1 MQIYEVGGA
10 LRDEL
15 LGLPST
21 DRDWVV
27 VGATPEEMEARGFQ
41 PVGRDFPVFLH
52 PVTHEEYALAR
63 TERKTAPGYR
73 GFTLHADPMVTLEED
88 LKRRDLT
95 LNAMARDPNHRL
107 IDPYGG
113 LADLE
118 NRTLRHVS
126 PAFSEDPVRLLRVA
140 RFLAKLAPFDF
151 AVAPETIALLQHM
164 VNNGEVDALV
174 PERILQELNKGMETA
189 NPARMFAALAEWGAL
204 KKFFPAI
211 DTLWIHTGDLAKNAV
226 DHAAQSQLGQPL
238 RWAAWISALFHGSSL
253 EIWRPLLETW
263 SRNLRWSKEQHQWV
277 ELSCALGPASRHLS
291 PQQPEQWLP
300 ILEGC
305 DAWRRPQRF
314 LRFLELQE
322 CLGEVLKDL
331 QPDLGARGKVAL
343 AACQALD
350 LPALVRSAPTPA
362 DIPQRMHAARHAALC
377 ALPLTQRSG
386 PFRIP

>member
-1 MQIYEVGGA
+1 MMQIYEVGGA

-27 VGATPEEMEARGFQ
+27 VGTTPEEMETRGFQ

-52 PVTHEEYALAR
+52 PATHEEYALAR

-73 GFTLHADPMVTLEED
+73 GFILHADPTVTLEED

-95 LNAMARDPNHRL
+95 INAMARDSNHRW

-113 LADLE
+113 LTDLK
-118 NRTLRHVS
+118 NRILRHVS

-140 RFLAKLAPFDF
+140 RFLAKLAPFGF
-151 AVAPETIALLQHM
+151 TVAPETSALLRQM

-174 PERILQELNKGMETA
+174 PERILQELNKGMETT
-189 NPARMFAALAEWGAL
+189 NPARMFEALADWGAL
-204 KKFFPAI
+204 KKFFPTI
-211 DTLWIHTGDLAKNAV
+211 DALWIHTGDLAKNAV
-226 DHAAQSQLGQPL
+226 DHGARRNLEQVL
-238 RWAAWISALFHGSSL
+238 RWAAWVSALFHGSSRQ
-253 EIWRPLLETW
+253 IWHPLLETW
-263 SRNLRWSKEQHQWV
+263 ARNLRWSKEQHQWV
-277 ELSCALGPASRHLS
+277 ELSCALGPSARHLS
-291 PQQPEQWLP
+291 PQQPEEWLP
-300 ILEGC
+300 LLEGC

-314 LRFLELQE
+314 FHFLELQE

-331 QPDLGARGKVAL
+331 QPNLSTRGKAAL

-362 DIPQRMHAARHAALC
+362 EIPQRLRAARHAALC
-377 ALPLTQRSG
+377 ALSPTRRST
-386 PFRIP
+386 

>member
-1 MQIYEVGGA
+1 MMQIYEVGGA

-15 LGLPST
+15 LGLPGA

-27 VGATPEEMEARGFQ
+27 VGATPEEMKIRGFQ

-73 GFTLHADPMVTLEED
+73 GFVFHADPTVTLEED

-95 LNAMARDPNHRL
+95 LNAMARGPDHRL
-107 IDPYGG
+107 IDPHGG

-118 NRTLRHVS
+118 NRILRHVS
-126 PAFSEDPVRLLRVA
+126 PAFGEDPVRLLRVA
-140 RFLAKLAPFDF
+140 RFLAKLAPFGF
-151 AVAPETIALLQHM
+151 TVAPETTALLRQM
-164 VNNGEVDALV
+164 VDDGEVDALV
-174 PERILQELNKGMETA
+174 PERILQELNRGMETA

-211 DTLWIHTGDLAKNAV
+211 DALWIHTGGLANDAV
-226 DHAAQSQLGQPL
+226 DHAARRHLEQPL
-238 RWAAWISALFHGSSL
+238 RWAAWVSALFHGSSRQT
-253 EIWRPLLETW
+253 WHPLLETW
-263 SRNLRWSKEQHQWV
+263 AGNLRWSKEQHQWM
-277 ELSCALGPASRHLS
+277 ELSCALGPGARHLS
-291 PQQPEQWLP
+291 PQQPEEWLP
-300 ILEGC
+300 LLEGC

-322 CLGEVLKDL
+322 CLGEILEDL
-331 QPDLGARGKVAL
+331 QPDLSERGKAAL
-343 AACQALD
+343 TACQALD

-362 DIPQRMHAARHAALC
+362 EIPLRLRAARHAALC
-377 ALPLTQRSG
+377 ALPAAPRK
-386 PFRIP
+386 P

>member
-27 VGATPEEMEARGFQ
+27 VGATPEELETRGFQ

-52 PVTHEEYALAR
+52 PVTREEYALAR

-73 GFTLHADPMVTLEED
+73 GFTLHADPTVTLEED

-95 LNAMARDPNHRL
+95 LNAMARDSNHRL

-113 LADLE
+113 LTDLE

-151 AVAPETIALLQHM
+151 TVAPETIALLRQM

-211 DTLWIHTGDLAKNAV
+211 DPLWIHTGDLAKNAV
-226 DHAAQSQLGQPL
+226 DHAAQRQLGPPL
-238 RWAAWISALFHGSSL
+238 RWAAWFSALFHGSSL
-253 EIWRPLLETW
+253 QIWRPLLETW
-263 SRNLRWSKEQHQWV
+263 SRNLRWSKEQRQWA
-277 ELSCALGPASRHLS
+277 ELSCALGPVSRHLS
-291 PQQPEQWLP
+291 PQQPAQWLP

-331 QPDLGARGKVAL
+331 QPNLSARGEAAL

-350 LPALVRSAPTPA
+350 LPSLVRSAPTPA
-362 DIPQRMHAARHAALC
+362 DIPQRVHDARHAALC
-377 ALPLTQRSG
+377 ALPPAQRSE